1 MKNLLVEENWIFSK
15 MVDKNK
21 ELKCLEPIEKLDDIG
36 VFAQKCFDAM
46 KQLKSTPEVVEN
58 TDVTSPSIQERN
70 YILSLVYIIGV
81 EDAKGEKQ
89 KGDDFFLLSASE
101 FFVNGETTKYI
112 SLDDPDVKK
121 TCEDLEFS
129 ITEKGIQVI
138 PDLVIHNSHNPKSA
152 ENKDNQVL
160 VIEAKTTRTLGR
172 FAFMKDFFKLN
183 AYMAELQFQK
193 AIYLIVNTG
202 EAKVDDMIE
211 EYINSKYF
219 LFEHRRDS
227 LFFFIQESIDSEP
240 KVYKLK

>member
-1 MKNLLVEENWIFSK
+1 MADN
-15 MVDKNK
+15 NK
-21 ELKCLEPIEKLDDIG
+21 ELKCIEPIEILDGIG

-46 KQLKSTPEVVEN
+46 KQLKYTPEVIED
-58 TDVTSPSIQERN
+58 TDVTTPSIQERN
-70 YILSLVYIIGV
+70 YILSLVYKIGV
-81 EDAKGEKQ
+81 GDARDCHVEEQ
-89 KGDDFFLLSASE
+89 KDDGIFHLNTSG

-112 SLDDPDVKK
+112 SLDNPVVKK
-121 TCEDLEFS
+121 TCEDLEFA

-152 ENKDNQVL
+152 ENKKNQVL

-193 AIYLIVNTG
+193 AVYLIVNTN
-202 EAKVDDMIE
+202 ESKVDDMIE

-219 LFEHRRDS
+219 LFEHRHES